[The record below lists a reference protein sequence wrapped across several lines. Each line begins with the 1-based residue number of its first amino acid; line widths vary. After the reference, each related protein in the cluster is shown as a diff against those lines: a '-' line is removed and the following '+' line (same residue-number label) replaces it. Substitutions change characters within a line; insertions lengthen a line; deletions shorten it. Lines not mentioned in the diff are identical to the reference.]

1 MSTDTPRG
9 RGTGR
14 GAGRKGGGGGRG
26 GRRRGGGDRF
36 PDGPAPG
43 SGAAD
48 TPPADPEAVARE
60 VCLRLLTMSPR
71 TRSQLAEA
79 LQRKNVP
86 GDVAERVLGRFS
98 EVGLI
103 DDAAF
108 ARAWVESRHR
118 GRGLAGRALAAELR
132 RRGVADET
140 VKEAVAELDPDQEET
155 RARELVDRRLASTR
169 SADPVKRMR
178 QLVGMLARKGYSP
191 GLAYRVVKDALAA
204 EGADVEEFPEDG
216 PEE

>member
-1 MSTDTPRG
+1 
-9 RGTGR
+9 
-14 GAGRKGGGGGRG
+14 
-26 GRRRGGGDRF
+26 
-36 PDGPAPG
+36 
-43 SGAAD
+43 
-48 TPPADPEAVARE
+48 VARE

-86 GDVAERVLGRFS
+86 EDVAERVLGRFS

-108 ARAWVESRHR
+108 AQSWVESRHR

-132 RRGVADET
+132 QRGVDDET
-140 VKEAVAELDPDQEET
+140 VKEAVAALDPDQEES

-169 SADPVKRMR
+169 GIDPVRRMR
-178 QLVGMLARKGYSP
+178 KLVGMLARKGYSP
-191 GLAYRVVKDALAA
+191 GLAYRVVKDALAD
-204 EGADVEEFPEDG
+204 EGADVEDFPEDG

>member
-1 MSTDTPRG
+1 MSADTPRG
-9 RGTGR
+9 RGR
-14 GAGRKGGGGGRG
+14 RSGGRS
-26 GRRRGGGDRF
+26 GRL

-48 TPPADPEAVARE
+48 SPPADPEAVARE

-71 TRSQLAEA
+71 TRSQLTEA
-79 LQRKNVP
+79 LRRKNVP
-86 GDVAERVLGRFS
+86 VDVADRVLSRFS
-98 EVGLI
+98 EAGLI

-108 ARAWVESRHR
+108 SRAWVESRHR

-140 VKEAVAELDPDQEET
+140 VQEAVSVLDSDQEES
-155 RARELVDRRLASTR
+155 RARDLVDRRLASTR
-169 SADPVKRMR
+169 GSDPVSRMR
-178 QLVGMLARKGYSP
+178 KLVGMLARKGYAP
-191 GLAYRVVKDALAA
+191 GLAYRVVKEALAA

>member
-1 MSTDTPRG
+1 MSADPPRG
-9 RGTGR
+9 RGR
-14 GAGRKGGGGGRG
+14 RSG
-26 GRRRGGGDRF
+26 GRRGRP

-48 TPPADPEAVARE
+48 SPPADPEAVARE

-71 TRSQLAEA
+71 TRSQLADA
-79 LQRKNVP
+79 LRRKNVP
-86 GDVAERVLGRFS
+86 EDVAERVLSRFS

-108 ARAWVESRHR
+108 SRAWVESRHR
-118 GRGLAGRALAAELR
+118 GRGLAGRALATELR

-140 VKEAVAELDPDQEET
+140 VQEAVSVLDSDQEES
-155 RARELVDRRLASTR
+155 RARDLVDRRLASTR
-169 SADPVKRMR
+169 GSDPVSRMR
-178 QLVGMLARKGYSP
+178 KLVGMLARKGYAP
-191 GLAYRVVKDALAA
+191 GLAYRVVKEALAA

>member
-9 RGTGR
+9 GR
-14 GAGRKGGGGGRG
+14 GGRRGGPGGGRG
-26 GRRRGGGDRF
+26 GHGGRRRGGDRF
-36 PDGPAPG
+36 PDGPTPG

-48 TPPADPEAVARE
+48 APPADPETVARE

-86 GDVAERVLGRFS
+86 EDVAERVLGRFS

-108 ARAWVESRHR
+108 AQSWVESRHR

-132 RRGVADET
+132 QRGVDDET
-140 VKEAVAELDPDQEET
+140 VQEAVAALDPDQEES

-169 SADPVKRMR
+169 GIDPVRRMR
-178 QLVGMLARKGYSP
+178 KLVGMLARKGYSP
-191 GLAYRVVKDALAA
+191 GLAYRVVKDALAD
-204 EGADVEEFPEDG
+204 EGADVEDFPEDG

>member
-1 MSTDTPRG
+1 
-9 RGTGR
+9 
-14 GAGRKGGGGGRG
+14 
-26 GRRRGGGDRF
+26 
-36 PDGPAPG
+36 
-43 SGAAD
+43 
-48 TPPADPEAVARE
+48 VARE

-86 GDVAERVLGRFS
+86 EDVAERVLGRFS

-108 ARAWVESRHR
+108 AQSWVESRHR

-132 RRGVADET
+132 QRGVDDET
-140 VKEAVAELDPDQEET
+140 VQEAVAALDPDQEES

-169 SADPVKRMR
+169 GIDPVRRMR
-178 QLVGMLARKGYSP
+178 KLVGMLARKGYSP
-191 GLAYRVVKDALAA
+191 GLAYRVVKDALAD
-204 EGADVEEFPEDG
+204 EGADVEDFPEDG

>member
-1 MSTDTPRG
+1 
-9 RGTGR
+9 
-14 GAGRKGGGGGRG
+14 
-26 GRRRGGGDRF
+26 
-36 PDGPAPG
+36 
-43 SGAAD
+43 
-48 TPPADPEAVARE
+48 VARE

-86 GDVAERVLGRFS
+86 EDVAERVLGRFS

-108 ARAWVESRHR
+108 ARSWVESRHR
-118 GRGLAGRALAAELR
+118 GRGLAGRALAVELR
-132 RRGVADET
+132 RRGVDDET
-140 VKEAVAELDPDQEET
+140 VKEAVAELDPDQEES

-169 SADPVKRMR
+169 QADPVKRMR
-178 QLVGMLARKGYSP
+178 RLVGMLARKGYSP